1 MDSSN
6 FTLRANYWRPIW
18 ASVIGT
24 TITTV
29 LLIAAAV
36 PEPYHQGLVW
46 ALLVFGG
53 LLLVLVFAVTL
64 SVIRLTPE
72 GFSEPVYIM
81 RSFTKW
87 SDVSPFYVVNKRVL
101 GMPFSGVG
109 FDYVKPSPALE
120 RRKQLR
126 GYHRII
132 DQSYG
137 DPTEVAR
144 ILNQWREQSN
154 IDDAQHPAP
163 EGHFAGKPASRP

>member
-1 MDSSN
+1 MGSSN

-24 TITTV
+24 TISTL
-29 LLIAAAV
+29 LLIAGAV
-36 PEPYHQGLVW
+36 PEPYLQGVVW

-53 LLLVLVFAVTL
+53 LFLVLVVATAL
-64 SVIRLTPE
+64 SFIRLTPE

-87 SDVSPFYVVNKRVL
+87 SDVSPFYVVNKRML
-101 GMPFSGVG
+101 GIPFSGVG

-120 RRKQLR
+120 RRKQRL
-126 GYHRII
+126 GYHHII

-137 DPTEVAR
+137 EPTKVAR
-144 ILNQWREQSN
+144 ILNQWREQSSN
-154 IDDAQHPAP
+154 
-163 EGHFAGKPASRP
+163 S